1 MALPSCVALAL
12 GDVVVSFSLTLVLL
26 IVGFIL
32 FYPLFFVH
40 IWRPHRLRHMQKQR
54 VAAYRAIAEESGNDF
69 NEADVPTHAS
79 LSTHARLH
87 MDHRSGK
94 WRPWRDPEAIRQVEE
109 SPSEDREGGE
119 EPEDGAEHGEEPVDG
134 ADF

>member
-1 MALPSCVALAL
+1 MAPPSCTALAL

-40 IWRPHRLRHMQKQR
+40 IWRPHRLRQIQKQR

-94 WRPWRDPEAIRQVEE
+94 WRPWRDPEDIRHVEA
-109 SPSEDREGGE
+109 SPSEDGAE
-119 EPEDGAEHGEEPVDG
+119 EEDGAKDGEESVDG
-134 ADF
+134 ANF

>member
-1 MALPSCVALAL
+1 MAPPSCTALAL

-32 FYPLFFVH
+32 LYPLFFVH
-40 IWRPHRLRHMQKQR
+40 IWRPHRLRQIQRDR
-54 VAAYRAIAEESGNDF
+54 VAAYRAIAEERGIDF
-69 NEADVPTHAS
+69 NEADVPTHAT

-94 WRPWRDPEAIRQVEE
+94 YRPWRDPEERAQGAETSSE
-109 SPSEDREGGE
+109 PPSEGSEGGM
-119 EPEDGAEHGEEPVDG
+119 EPEDGADS
-134 ADF
+134 

>member
-1 MALPSCVALAL
+1 MAPLSCTALAL

-26 IVGFIL
+26 IVAFIL
-32 FYPLFFVH
+32 LYPLFFVH
-40 IWRPHRLRHMQKQR
+40 VWRPHRIRQNQKQR
-54 VAAYRAIAEESGNDF
+54 VAAYHAVAKELGNNF

-79 LSTHARLH
+79 LSAHARLH

-94 WRPWRDPEAIRQVEE
+94 HRPWRDPEAIRQVEVDEPASE
-109 SPSEDREGGE
+109 SPSEEPEGGA
-119 EPEDGAEHGEEPVDG
+119 EPGDG

>member
-1 MALPSCVALAL
+1 MAPPSCTALAL

-40 IWRPHRLRHMQKQR
+40 LWRPHRIRQIQKQR
-54 VAAYRAIAEESGNDF
+54 VNAYRAIAEERGNDF

-94 WRPWRDPEAIRQVEE
+94 YRPWRDPEAIRQVDETASE
-109 SPSEDREGGE
+109 SLSEDREGGE
-119 EPEDGAEHGEEPVDG
+119 APEDGA
-134 ADF
+134 DF